1 MRTETDSRAGDARRV
16 WPLTAIQLLLVAAY
30 AYAAV
35 AYLTTDADFF
45 PEQSPPGWSWP
56 AVVVVGIGF
65 VPALLCLAV
74 ALPRLAS
81 TRLRAERSSPL
92 GLAVASALTV
102 LMLVVMATPPGWEL
116 FDWYVS

>member
-74 ALPRLAS
+74 ALPGWLP
-81 TRLRAERSSPL
+81 RACGPNGPPRSGSPWP
-92 GLAVASALTV
+92 APS
-102 LMLVVMATPPGWEL
+102 PC
-116 FDWYVS
+116 